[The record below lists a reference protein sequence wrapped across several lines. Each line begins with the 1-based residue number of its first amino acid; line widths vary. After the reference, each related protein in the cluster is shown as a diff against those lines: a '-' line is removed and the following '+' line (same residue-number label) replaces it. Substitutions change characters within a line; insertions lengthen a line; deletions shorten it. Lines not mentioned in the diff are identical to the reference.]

1 MLADY
6 ERAAALEMLEGLPL
20 REGDDADAAG
30 DEEDEDDDAFGLMNG
45 DDDEEEDDD
54 EDPAEL
60 AAAAAAA
67 RKAKGAKGGAPAKPA
82 AKAAAAAPPAAAAK
96 GGEAGWEAAIVAQ
109 IKAGGGTMALA
120 EVGNKCKKPADVKM
134 KLKQFITARP
144 KVFAMDGNN
153 VKLTK

>member
-1 MLADY
+1 
-6 ERAAALEMLEGLPL
+6 
-20 REGDDADAAG
+20 
-30 DEEDEDDDAFGLMNG
+30 MNG

-67 RKAKGAKGGAPAKPA
+67 RKAKG
-82 AKAAAAAPPAAAAK
+82 AK

-153 VKLTK
+153 VKLTKRGGRGW

>member
-1 MLADY
+1 MAQRLLLRVALFS
-6 ERAAALEMLEGLPL
+6 AALLPRAL
-20 REGDDADAAG
+20 ALGVARGGRGAA
-30 DEEDEDDDAFGLMNG
+30 
-45 DDDEEEDDD
+45 
-54 EDPAEL
+54 L
-60 AAAAAAA
+60 AARRASM
-67 RKAKGAKGGAPAKPA
+67 P
-82 AKAAAAAPPAAAAK
+82 AAAPPAAAAK